1 MARKRNYRSLF
12 IKIVAILIVISMIIT
27 GLAFLF
33 QAM

>member
-12 IKIVAILIVISMIIT
+12 IKIIAILVVVSMVVT

-33 QAM
+33 PH

>member
-12 IKIVAILIVISMIIT
+12 IKLLAILVVVSMVIT

-33 QAM
+33 H